1 MDETQYR
8 RGVDQFAR
16 MVGDG
21 GIEALRQRFA
31 ALSPDFERYVMGF
44 VGGEVWTRPG
54 LDLKTRSLCS
64 IAALAAGG
72 RVNALKL
79 NVRMALNNGASR
91 EEIVEAF
98 FQVAV
103 YAGFAAAWD
112 GLEKAGEV
120 FAEIDSEKDDTG
132 DNPSKD

>member
-8 RGVDQFAR
+8 RGVEQFAR

-21 GIEALRQRFA
+21 GIEDLRQRFA

-44 VGGEVWTRPG
+44 VGGEIWTRPG

-72 RVNALKL
+72 RINALKL

-91 EEIVEAF
+91 GEIVEAF

-120 FAEIDSEKDDTG
+120 FAEIDSEKDAMD
-132 DNPSKD
+132 DDPSKD